1 MSIRETVLQSLSA
14 VGAQHEAKF
23 YADLFARQD
32 AETFAML
39 VLDPRCLQNPL
50 LEALISDLR
59 ILSNLQLTPTVVIGA
74 LEDGRTSAKFQAQR
88 LARDLD
94 KSGVR
99 ASKLNT
105 ASYGLIKEVQKTARS
120 GKMPIME
127 MTDRRGKMNLSALV
141 TALQPKKIIFLQPS
155 GGLNENG
162 RRRANLTVA
171 DLPDFMETGTFSV
184 GQIRFLDCV
193 LDLEKT
199 AKVRRSYV
207 IASPLNLLGELF
219 TTRGTGTLI
228 RRASQF
234 EMGASFKDFSKPDL
248 TRVLETAF
256 DKRLKPSFFE
266 TPLHAGFVEGDYRG
280 GALFKEQ
287 AGLPYLSKFFVL
299 REARGEGIARDIW
312 DKACAEVPS
321 FLWRSRMENP
331 FNAWYM
337 RKCDGMQRANNSSGD
352 WRIFWKGLE
361 AADIG
366 AAITAA
372 VAAADD
378 FTPKGFVP

>member
-1 MSIRETVLQSLSA
+1 MSIRETVLKSLSA

-23 YADLFARQD
+23 YAELFARQD
-32 AETFAML
+32 AETFAMI
-39 VLDPRCLQNPL
+39 VLDPRCLKNPL
-50 LEALISDLR
+50 LEALISALR
-59 ILSNLQLTPTVVIGA
+59 ILSNLKLCPTLVVGA
-74 LEDGRTSAKFQAQR
+74 LEDGRTSAKFQSQR

-99 ASKLNT
+99 ALKLNT

-120 GKMPIME
+120 GKMPVLE

-155 GGLNENG
+155 GGLSENG
-162 RRRANLTVA
+162 RRRPNLTVA
-171 DLPDFMETGTFSV
+171 ELPAFMETGTFSV

-228 RRASQF
+228 RRAATFKTGNSF
-234 EMGASFKDFSKPDL
+234 GAFSTPDL
-248 TRVLETAF
+248 TRALEVAF
-256 DKRLKPSFFE
+256 EKRLKPSFFD
-266 TPLHAGFVEGDYRG
+266 TPLHAGFVEGEYRG
-280 GALFKEQ
+280 GALFKWQ
-287 AGLPYLSKFFVL
+287 AGQPYLSKFFVL

-312 DKACAEVPS
+312 ERACADVPA
-321 FLWRSRMENP
+321 FLWRSRIGNP
-331 FNAWYM
+331 FNTWYM
-337 RKCDGMQRANNSSGD
+337 RKCDGMQRVNNQSGD
-352 WRIFWKGLE
+352 WRVFWKGLD
-361 AADIG
+361 AVDIG
-366 AAITAA
+366 DAIKAATDAP
-372 VAAADD
+372 DD
-378 FTPKGFVP
+378 FSPQTSES